1 MVGVMKYDYLIVG
14 AGLYGAVCAREL
26 TDKGYRCLVIDNR
39 DHIGGNCY
47 TENVDGINVHK
58 YGPHIFHTSS
68 KPIWDYVNRFSDF
81 IDYKYSPTVNYKGE
95 LFSFPI
101 NLMTLYQLYGVKTP
115 QEAKDKLE
123 ELKGDIKNP
132 KNLEDYAISMVGKEI
147 YEKFIYGYTK
157 KQWRIDPKELPASII
172 KRIPIRTTFDN
183 NYFNDTY
190 QGIPVDGYTKMFEKM
205 LEGIDVMLNTDWFQK
220 DYVIH
225 ALNKSYWH
233 QYADKI
239 IYTGRVDK
247 YFDYQFGELNYRSLR
262 FETEKLDIEDYQGNS
277 VVNYT
282 DEETPFTRLCE
293 WKHFDG
299 KKTSHTIITKEYP
312 IEWGV
317 NQIPFY
323 PINTEDNNKIYDK
336 YKCLVNKESNVHFG
350 GRLAEYKYYDMHQVI
365 ASAINAVN
373 NKII

>member
-1 MVGVMKYDYLIVG
+1 MVNYDYLIVG
-14 AGLYGAVCAREL
+14 AGLYGSVCAREL
-26 TDKGYRCLVIDNR
+26 TDKGYKCLVIDSR

-47 TENVDGINVHK
+47 TEKVDGINVHK

-132 KNLEDYAISMVGKEI
+132 KNLEDYVISMVGKEI

-157 KQWRIDPKELPASII
+157 KQWRIDPKELPTSII

-205 LEGIDVMLNTDWFQK
+205 LEGIDVSLNTDFFKEFWSPE
-220 DYVIH
+220 
-225 ALNKSYWH
+225 LNISDWR
-233 QYADKI
+233 DFPSEI
-239 IYTGRVDK
+239 IYTGRIDE
-247 YFDYQFGELNYRSLR
+247 YFEYCFGELNYRSLR
-262 FETEKLDIEDYQGNS
+262 FETEKLDIEDFQGNS

-282 DEETPFTRLCE
+282 DEEIPYTRICE
-293 WKHFDG
+293 WKHFDN
-299 KKTSHTIITKEYP
+299 KKTPHTIITKEFP
-312 IEWGV
+312 TEWDKT
-317 NQIPFY
+317 QIPFY
-323 PINTEDNNKIYDK
+323 PINTEDNNKIYNK
-336 YKCLVNKESNVHFG
+336 YKAFTEYEDNVHFG

-365 ASAINAVN
+365 ASALNFVN